1 MLELTVFIRVK
12 MDNLNELSRFIPDI
26 VKIEDRINRESIKIN
41 REIKNLLIL
50 AFLKVESENSSL
62 LVKIFSGLA
71 WEINSFIENLKSE

>member
-71 WEINSFIENLKSE
+71 